1 MKLKK
6 NAESNY
12 YDAGGLSVVD
22 IWKAKLTKE
31 ELRGLFKGNVLKYL
45 LRAGKKNKNTALKDL
60 NKAKDYLE
68 NLIETYQEDSQNE

>member
-1 MKLKK
+1 MKK

-45 LRAGKKNKNTALKDL
+45 LRAGKKNKNTAVKDL
-60 NKAKDYLE
+60 KKARDYLD
-68 NLIETYQEDSQNE
+68 NLIETYEGEEKGE

>member
-1 MKLKK
+1 MKK
-6 NAESNY
+6 NKESNY

-31 ELRGLFKGNVLKYL
+31 ELRGLFKGNVIKYL
-45 LRAGKKNKNTALKDL
+45 LRAGKKKKNSAVKDL

-68 NLIETYQEDSQNE
+68 NLIETYEGEQQC